1 MNNRIKQ
8 GSREQQLDNQQHQD
22 DLVFFKGVRN
32 PHVKKSIQRDKQ
44 SKRERKF
51 ERKWN
56 WWLT

>member
-8 GSREQQLDNQQHQD
+8 GNREHHLD
-22 DLVFFKGVRN
+22 DLVIVKEVRN

-56 WWLT
+56 

>member
-8 GSREQQLDNQQHQD
+8 GNREQHQD
-22 DLVFFKGVRN
+22 DLAFVKEVRN
-32 PHVKKSIQRDKQ
+32 PHVKKSIQLDKQ

-56 WWLT
+56 

>member
-8 GSREQQLDNQQHQD
+8 CSREQQLGNQQHQD
-22 DLVFFKGVRN
+22 DLIFVKWVRN

-51 ERKWN
+51 EREWN
-56 WWLT
+56 

>member
-8 GSREQQLDNQQHQD
+8 GNREQHQD
-22 DLVFFKGVRN
+22 DLVFAKEVRN

-56 WWLT
+56 

>member
-8 GSREQQLDNQQHQD
+8 CNREQHQD
-22 DLVFFKGVRN
+22 ELVFVKEVRN

-51 ERKWN
+51 EREWN
-56 WWLT
+56 

>member
-1 MNNRIKQ
+1 MNNHIKQ
-8 GSREQQLDNQQHQD
+8 GNREQHQE
-22 DLVFFKGVRN
+22 DLVFVKEVRN

-56 WWLT
+56 